1 MSAAEDHQP
10 PSRAGWR
17 AYIPLLV
24 GLVVVVAGW
33 AIFTSPDLSAGG
45 GGGAGESAP
54 PQTVPGGGG
63 GSGEGNAALGESVYQ
78 GTCSA
83 CHGPDAAGITG
94 LGKPLIASA
103 FVQSLSDDELVVFIE
118 EGRPADHPDNTT
130 GVAMLPKGGNPS
142 LTEQDLSDVVAFL
155 RTLN

>member
-1 MSAAEDHQP
+1 MSEAEEDQ
-10 PSRAGWR
+10 RGRWR
-17 AYIPLLV
+17 AYIPLLL

-33 AIFTSPDLSAGG
+33 AVFTSPDLSAGG
-45 GGGAGESAP
+45 DGGNGDAAP

-63 GSGEGNAALGESVYQ
+63 SGEGNAAFGESIYG

-83 CHGPDAAGITG
+83 CHGPDAEGIDG
-94 LGKPLIASA
+94 LGKPLVASA
-103 FVQSLSDDELVVFIE
+103 FIQSLDDEQLVAFIN

-142 LTEQDLSDVVAFL
+142 LSDQDIVDIVAFL